1 MQQYGIIFITT
12 KLYVKTFTTTYSIR
26 MLIFRFVWFRFDMAY
41 KLERNT
47 QNYVYFLIW
56 HTQLKEI
63 QKIMFI
69 WSIYKKENPR
79 YCLMTSTYIAS
90 NCCTFSDK
98 DFGFDQHCKAQVATV
113 HTQRNQ
119 RIPIL
124 QYFYWRSLLQ
134 ISYRQRSNLVVLKT
148 FQSIVKCMTL
158 I

>member
-1 MQQYGIIFITT
+1 MC
-12 KLYVKTFTTTYSIR
+12 R
-26 MLIFRFVWFRFDMAY
+26 FRFDMAY

-79 YCLMTSTYIAS
+79 VQESILMTSTCIAS
-90 NCCTFSDK
+90 NFCTFSDI

-119 RIPIL
+119 CIPIL